1 MNVRHGNNEKRSEG
15 REEEAAGDSGWLG
28 FSCFV
33 EYVGL
38 VRGVADMQSS

>member
-1 MNVRHGNNEKRSEG
+1 MNVRHGNNEKGRREG
-15 REEEAAGDSGWLG
+15 ETAGDSGWLG

-33 EYVGL
+33 KYVGL